1 MKPMPIAQY
10 LSRRGPDPSADPQR
24 DTAGARVI
32 RAFVS
37 PPAGAPAS
45 LAPAS
50 PVQVYAR
57 PLAGRADES
66 GAPDI
71 RHPDFPPPPR
81 PANDMR
87 DAQLAKAIEARIEE
101 AHARGRQEAIDA
113 AREESAAARRAEIE
127 EMRRSLED
135 EQLRLRQDEMAGV
148 AVMLSTTLLE
158 VETRISASIARIL
171 TPIVAADVV
180 RRMLEEFS
188 LAMATMRLGVSDA
201 PVVVRG
207 QSYLLAGLRR
217 KIVELG
223 LNVELVEDEGV
234 ELAIEAGET
243 SIESSL
249 QSWMGRIADL
259 EA

>member
-10 LSRRGPDPSADPQR
+10 LSRRGPDASAEPQG
-24 DTAGARVI
+24 DAAGARVI

-37 PPAGAPAS
+37 PRAVAPATGAP
-45 LAPAS
+45 PS

-57 PLAGRADES
+57 PHAGRADGS
-66 GAPDI
+66 GVAEN
-71 RHPDFPPPPR
+71 RYPDFPPPPL
-81 PANDMR
+81 PANDPH
-87 DAQLAKAIEARIEE
+87 DAQLAKAIEARMEE
-101 AHARGRQEAIDA
+101 AYARGRQEALDA
-113 AREESAAARRAEIE
+113 AREESAAARSVEIE
-127 EMRRSLED
+127 EMRRALECGH
-135 EQLRLRQDEMAGV
+135 LRSRQEEMAGV
-148 AVMLSTTLLE
+148 AITLSSTLLD
-158 VETRISASIARIL
+158 VETRISASVARIL
-171 TPIVAADVV
+171 TPIVAANVV

-223 LNVELVEDEGV
+223 LNVELVEDDGV
-234 ELAIEAGET
+234 ELAIEVGET
-243 SIESSL
+243 SIQSSL